1 MPEAIPK
8 QHNEDCF
15 VASLLA
21 MTQSLENLDQKNYK
35 RNYILGLT
43 NGAMFGFVD
52 SAASPYLVLPL
63 FVNALGGSNLLIG
76 LLPAIAN
83 GTWYFP
89 QFLISHRLQRLPR
102 KISVYASAGFIRIV
116 CWALLIVATFVLAQS
131 NPALLLALFF
141 LFYTIY
147 GLAAGFA
154 GTPFMDI
161 VAKTIPTERRGSYF
175 GNRDL
180 VGALMAIAAGWVVNY
195 FLSPDLAAIFPSNFG
210 FLFLIVGSTVVIGLG
225 AFSLIVEPA
234 GIVPADQIT
243 FREQLRA
250 ARQMV
255 SANRG
260 YRRYLLTRIVLAIAD
275 IATPFYAIYAIKILE
290 IPAETVGAYIGIA
303 TISSL
308 ITNPLLSRASDRRGN
323 RIVLIGAATG
333 MLIMPIIALAFGLLP
348 PSPLLGLPFGVMFIV
363 SGITR
368 TAANISYPSYLLEIA
383 PAAERSLYIGFTNTM
398 LGIATF
404 IPVIG
409 GVLLDL
415 FGFRAVLV
423 LGLAISAL
431 AWWLARGMVEP
442 RKLPLP

>member
-1 MPEAIPK
+1 M
-8 QHNEDCF
+8 
-15 VASLLA
+15 
-21 MTQSLENLDQKNYK
+21 
-35 RNYILGLT
+35 T

-102 KISVYASAGFIRIV
+102 KIKVYATAGFIRIV

-225 AFSLIVEPA
+225 AFSLIAEPA
-234 GIVPADQIT
+234 GIVPTDQIT
-243 FREQLRA
+243 FREQLYA

-275 IATPFYAIYAIKILE
+275 IATPFYAIYAIKILQ

-333 MLIMPIIALAFGLLP
+333 MLIMPIIALVFGLLP
-348 PSPLLGLPFGVMFIV
+348 PSAALGLPFGVMFIV

-383 PAAERSLYIGFTNTM
+383 PASERSLYIGFTNTM

-415 FGFRAVLV
+415 FGFRAVLF

-442 RKLPLP
+442 RNASVDARAAG

>member
-1 MPEAIPK
+1 MNCK
-8 QHNEDCF
+8 RSDSRRWQRF
-15 VASLLA
+15 SRK
-21 MTQSLENLDQKNYK
+21 NLDKQNYK

-89 QFLISHRLQRLPR
+89 QFLISPRLQRLPR
-102 KISVYASAGFIRIV
+102 KIKVYATAGFIRVV

-131 NPALLLALFF
+131 NPTLLLTLFF

-225 AFSLIVEPA
+225 AFSLIAEPA

-275 IATPFYAIYAIKILE
+275 IATPFYAIYAIKILQ

-333 MLIMPIIALAFGLLP
+333 MLIMPIIALVFGLLP
-348 PSPLLGLPFGVMFIV
+348 PSATLGLPFGIMFIV

-383 PAAERSLYIGFTNTM
+383 PAAERSLYIGFTNTL

-415 FGFRAVLV
+415 FGFRAVLF

-442 RKLPLP
+442 RNARVDARAAG